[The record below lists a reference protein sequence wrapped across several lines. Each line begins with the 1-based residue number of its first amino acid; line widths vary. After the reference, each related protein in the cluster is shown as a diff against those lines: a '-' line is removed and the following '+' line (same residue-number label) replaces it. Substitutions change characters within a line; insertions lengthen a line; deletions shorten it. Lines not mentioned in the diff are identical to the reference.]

1 MTDGLHQVTSPSA
14 VILNERRYPII
25 YEAPTW
31 GQIFGNLRS
40 DDYKL
45 VGAAA
50 AIGAPWGYWIGYKY
64 YLQKSSARMGVL
76 FFTAAALGHVAQMS
90 TARLMGVEENSI
102 EVKEILNKPGR

>member
-1 MTDGLHQVTSPSA
+1 MFFA
-14 VILNERRYPII
+14 V
-25 YEAPTW
+25 
-31 GQIFGNLRS
+31 GNLRS

-50 AIGAPWGYWIGYKY
+50 AIGAPWGYWIGAALTCTTPPLNMQSGTRAMHVRSTSRMLATPMSMFAGYKY

-90 TARLMGVEENSI
+90 TGETFCNVC
-102 EVKEILNKPGR
+102 